1 MLSAGVAER
10 ERGRVMSGPQ
20 PGALLAG
27 RYRLIAVIGHGGMG
41 EVWRALDEQ
50 LHRDVAIKTLPAW
63 AARTPA
69 TEERFRREALAVA
82 RLNQRRVAGV
92 FDYLQADGVSFIV
105 MELLDGESLAQR
117 LDREP
122 ALPAA
127 EAAEIVAQAAEG
139 LQAAHDAGI
148 THRDVKP
155 ANIMLTTHGVKLV
168 DFGLAATAWDAG
180 LTSTGMMVGTLAYLS
195 PERAAGE
202 PGTEAG
208 DVYGLGVVLYEALAG
223 RPPFLAD
230 NPLAMVHA
238 HAAGIPPALP
248 ASTPPWLAAA
258 CLRALA
264 KDPADRFPTAAELA
278 AVVRGHAQTTPS
290 HSAPRTVR
298 HEPIRTHG
306 PARRLPRIGHRPAL
320 LGVLAVALLV
330 TAIVFWPGQK
340 APAGTGQQARATA
353 TSGATANR
361 PRRAAVTAAV
371 RALLH
376 DLADGATAGD
386 IRPDAARNITEAVKQ
401 MRKQLTK
408 GKADDVAKG
417 LDAIDERIDDHA
429 RDGTVTPQAAGTLHT
444 DVHDI
449 ATAAGKTP

>member
-1 MLSAGVAER
+1 
-10 ERGRVMSGPQ
+10 MSGPQ
-20 PGALLAG
+20 PGVLLAG

-50 LHRDVAIKTLPAW
+50 LHRDVAVKTLPAW

-117 LDREP
+117 LDRTTV
-122 ALPAA
+122 LPAA

-208 DVYGLGVVLYEALAG
+208 DIYGLGVALYETLAG
-223 RPPFLAD
+223 RAPFHAD

-238 HAAGIPPALP
+238 HAAGTPPALP

-264 KDPADRFPTAAELA
+264 KDPADRFPTAAEFA
-278 AVVRGHAQTTPS
+278 AAVRGHARTTPS

-298 HEPIRTHG
+298 LQ
-306 PARRLPRIGHRPAL
+306 PAVSAGRRPRRIGYRPAL

-330 TAIVFWPGQK
+330 TAVLVWPGQRS
-340 APAGTGQQARATA
+340 PEGTGQQARATA
-353 TSGATANR
+353 TSGAPQDR

-371 RALLH
+371 RALLD
-376 DLADGATAGD
+376 DLADGTTTGD
-386 IRPDAARNITEAVKQ
+386 IRPDAARNITEAVKE

-408 GKADDVAKG
+408 GKAEDVAKG
-417 LDAIDERIDDHA
+417 LDAIDDRIDDHA

-449 ATAAGKTP
+449 AAAAGKTP